1 MIDLHVH
8 TRFSPDAE
16 PTIEEVVKAAAE
28 KGVEILGISDH
39 YELGPTLEEGD
50 NFGDPLLY
58 LEEIE
63 RVSKEYPL
71 KVLKAVE
78 LGIQSYTDNSI
89 LNGAFDYFIYSIHE
103 GPNFPDVTQP
113 SKLWKAY
120 LEESIAAVETLDF
133 PGFFGHLDFL
143 RRYLPDYVPLEPSP
157 LLDELLK
164 LLVRKDLGLEINT
177 SGLRKE
183 FKEAHPQRWIIE
195 RYLSFGGKYLT
206 IGSDAHR
213 IEDLGKGFIE
223 ALRIIKSLDVKE
235 LFYCEEG
242 NFVPVPV
249 ESFPLSF

>member
-16 PTIEEVVKAAAE
+16 PTIEEVVKTAA
-28 KGVEILGISDH
+28 KRGIKILGISDH
-39 YELGPTLEEGD
+39 YELGPTLEEAE

-89 LNGAFDYFIYSIHE
+89 LNGAFDYFIYSVHE
-103 GPNFPDVTQP
+103 GPDFPNPTEP
-113 SKLWKAY
+113 EKLWKAY
-120 LEESIAAVETLDF
+120 LEESIAAVRTLKF

-143 RRYLPDYVPLEPSP
+143 RRFIPGYAPLEPSP
-157 LLDELLK
+157 LLDELLR
-164 LLVRKDLGLEINT
+164 LLVKKELGLEINT
-177 SGLRKE
+177 SGLRRE
-183 FKEAHPQRWIIE
+183 FKEVNPQPWIIE

-213 IEDLGKGFIE
+213 TEDLGKGFDE
-223 ALRIIKSLDVKE
+223 ALKIAKSLGVKE
-235 LFYCEEG
+235 IFYCEDG
-242 NFVPVPV
+242 NFIPIPI
-249 ESFPLSF
+249 